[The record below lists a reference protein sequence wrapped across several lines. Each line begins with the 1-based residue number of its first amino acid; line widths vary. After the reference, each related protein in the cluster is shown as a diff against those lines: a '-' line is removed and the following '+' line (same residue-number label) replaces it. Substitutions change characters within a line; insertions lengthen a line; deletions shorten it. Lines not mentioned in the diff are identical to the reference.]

1 MPQTVSAKICEA
13 FFANLARLEDVKPET
28 MEGLKALYAANRMAE
43 SRHLDRLVQEM
54 ENRYAQ
60 VEDADG

>member
-1 MPQTVSAKICEA
+1 MPQTVSERIYEA
-13 FFANLARLEDVKPET
+13 FFGNLTQLEDVKPET
-28 MEGLKALYAANRMAE
+28 IESLKALYAANRMAE
-43 SRHLDRLVQEM
+43 SRHLDRLVQEV